1 MHADE
6 YDCHDNIERVLWRF
20 FTRFFFSFDTRGVRM
35 SNVWRNVEALHWKGL
50 ATACRM
56 TMVRRHGIRKKVQL
70 FYSQWMRVAC
80 SVLFIIICGRCMH
93 SQHRR
98 RYVILLPLGGT
109 TLNAAVSRSI
119 PKKNVMY
126 WMGWQLS
133 HGINT
138 QENWSLSWWSWWKRH
153 TLSVLLLRLCCI
165 LFFLFCHRE
174 CSCNIQTTWI
184 QNMASETFFTCFR
197 VIKYCIFA
205 WCWDMAVPLPSARL
219 LRKLNDIHI
228 KLDWVIICVN

>member
-1 MHADE
+1 MRAVHAQPTPPTI
-6 YDCHDNIERVLWRF
+6 CNFV
-20 FTRFFFSFDTRGVRM
+20 
-35 SNVWRNVEALHWKGL
+35 
-50 ATACRM
+50 TAG
-56 TMVRRHGIRKKVQL
+56 RH
-70 FYSQWMRVAC
+70 YSQCCCFEV
-80 SVLFIIICGRCMH
+80 H
-93 SQHRR
+93 SE
-98 RYVILLPLGGT
+98 
-109 TLNAAVSRSI
+109 
-119 PKKNVMY
+119 KNVMY

-138 QENWSLSWWSWWKRH
+138 QENWSLSWWSWWKRY

-205 WCWDMAVPLPSARL
+205 SCWDMAVPLPSARL